1 LFPILSEIRARAGMQ
16 MEQETL
22 FTAAKWSVLKS
33 LSFEKM
39 SPLELAEENKTS
51 MSNISQALRFLE
63 LAGLVKSERISN
75 RDKGQPRVIYSIAK
89 DNAYLILTAKSF
101 VDKKMIEI
109 DEHKKTILKIWFY
122 ENGSM
127 HFFLEK
133 AFENVESKLDS
144 ILGIFIDKNSL
155 TEIKLLIVLKDTN
168 AKLDVKDF
176 SVKNNGIS
184 KKISYKTATKES
196 VKKDRELLYPLYD
209 PQNLIEDKN
218 T

>member
-1 LFPILSEIRARAGMQ
+1 

-89 DNAYLILTAKSF
+89 DNAYLIITANSF
-101 VDKKMIEI
+101 VDKKLIEI
-109 DEHKKTILKIWFY
+109 DEHKKAILKIWFY

-133 AFENVESKLDS
+133 AFENVENKLDS

-184 KKISYKTATKES
+184 KKISYKTATLES
-196 VKKDRELLYPLYD
+196 VKKGSELLYPLYD

>member
-1 LFPILSEIRARAGMQ
+1 

-184 KKISYKTATKES
+184 KRISYKTATKES

>member
-1 LFPILSEIRARAGMQ
+1 MLVRVGMQ

-39 SPLELAEENKTS
+39 SPLELAESNKTS

-109 DEHKKTILKIWFY
+109 DEHKKTILKIWFF

-133 AFENVESKLDS
+133 AFENIEDKLEN

-155 TEIKLLIVLKDTN
+155 TEIKLLIVLKETSS
-168 AKLDVKDF
+168 KLDIKDF

-184 KKISYKTATKES
+184 KKISYKTATLES
-196 VKKDRELLYPLYD
+196 VKKASELLYPLYD

>member
-89 DNAYLILTAKSF
+89 DNAYLIITANSF
-101 VDKKMIEI
+101 VDKKLIEI
-109 DEHKKTILKIWFY
+109 DEHKKAILKIWFY

-133 AFENVESKLDS
+133 AFENVENKLDS

-184 KKISYKTATKES
+184 KKISYKTATLES
-196 VKKDRELLYPLYD
+196 VKKGSELLYPLYD

>member
-1 LFPILSEIRARAGMQ
+1 

-89 DNAYLILTAKSF
+89 DNAYLIITANSF
-101 VDKKMIEI
+101 VDKKLIEI
-109 DEHKKTILKIWFY
+109 DEHKKAILKIWFY

-133 AFENVESKLDS
+133 AFENVENKLDS

-176 SVKNNGIS
+176 SVKNNGI
-184 KKISYKTATKES
+184 
-196 VKKDRELLYPLYD
+196 
-209 PQNLIEDKN
+209 
-218 T
+218 

>member
-1 LFPILSEIRARAGMQ
+1 MQ

-63 LAGLVKSERISN
+63 LAGLVKSERIPN

-89 DNAYLILTAKSF
+89 DNAYLILTANSF
-101 VDKKMIEI
+101 VDKKLIEI
-109 DEHKKTILKIWFY
+109 DEHKKAILKIWFY

-133 AFENVESKLDS
+133 AFENIESRLED

-196 VKKDRELLYPLYD
+196 VKKDGELLYPLYD
-209 PQNLIEDKN
+209 PQNIIEGKIH

>member
-1 LFPILSEIRARAGMQ
+1 MQ

-89 DNAYLILTAKSF
+89 DNAYLIITANSF
-101 VDKKMIEI
+101 VDKKLIEI
-109 DEHKKTILKIWFY
+109 DEHKKAILKIWFY

-133 AFENVESKLDS
+133 AFENVENKLDS

-184 KKISYKTATKES
+184 KKISYKTATLES
-196 VKKDRELLYPLYD
+196 VKKGSELLYPLYD

>member
-1 LFPILSEIRARAGMQ
+1 MQ

-39 SPLELAEENKTS
+39 SPLELAESNKTS

-63 LAGLVKSERISN
+63 LAGLVRSERISN

-109 DEHKKTILKIWFY
+109 DEHKKIMLKIWFF
-122 ENGSM
+122 ENGAM

-133 AFENVESKLDS
+133 AFENIEDKLED
-144 ILGIFIDKNSL
+144 ILGIFIDKSSL
-155 TEIKLLIVLKDTN
+155 TEVKLLIVLKDTN
-168 AKLDVKDF
+168 TKLNIKDF

-184 KKISYKTATKES
+184 KKISYKTATLDS
-196 VKKDRELLYPLYD
+196 VKKGSELLYPLYD